1 MLHHGHGH
9 GQLTISIFDM
19 IQVSLQTTPQV
30 TATNTKNIDR
40 QGSVIKLYKRNI
52 LPSQNIYI
60 YIYIYINV
68 SLVIPCFHKLQ
79 KLNSS
84 LVPSKLLFPWSCSL
98 PPNQTSERP
107 LIISGGRFGITDQ
120 NRMESKKCYGF
131 YIVCIDRG
139 CFPLIWGQ

>member
-19 IQVSLQTTPQV
+19 IQSSLQTTPQL

-52 LPSQNIYI
+52 LPRQNICIYI
-60 YIYIYINV
+60 YIYECFLGHSVFSQITKTQQFPCSIKAFV
-68 SLVIPCFHKLQ
+68 PLVMFPSPHPNLREA
-79 KLNSS
+79 LN
-84 LVPSKLLFPWSCSL
+84 
-98 PPNQTSERP
+98 NQW
-107 LIISGGRFGITDQ
+107 GRFGITDQ

-131 YIVCIDRG
+131 YTVCIDRG

>member
-19 IQVSLQTTPQV
+19 IQASLQTTPQL

-40 QGSVIKLYKRNI
+40 QGYLIKLYKRNI

-60 YIYIYINV
+60 YQCFLGHSVFSQITKTQQFPCSIKAFV
-68 SLVIPCFHKLQ
+68 LLVMFPSPH
-79 KLNSS
+79 LN
-84 LVPSKLLFPWSCSL
+84 LREALN
-98 PPNQTSERP
+98 NQR
-107 LIISGGRFGITDQ
+107 GRFGITDQ

-131 YIVCIDRG
+131 YTVCIDRG